1 MYSVIRQVSKSNL
14 TTILDMSKR
23 KLNDFAEFKKVL
35 DNSKNII
42 VLTGAGV
49 SAESGIPVFR
59 GAGGLW
65 RKYSATSL
73 ASPEA
78 FRANPALVWEFYHY
92 RRNVAFNAEPNNVSS
107 SKMLD
112 CFYPYLILTFTFT
125 STKSVLFKFLVIIS

>member
-14 TTILDMSKR
+14 TIILDMSTR
-23 KLNDFAEFKKVL
+23 KLNDFAGFKEVL
-35 DNSKNII
+35 DKSKNII

-73 ASPEA
+73 ASPDA
-78 FRANPALVWEFYHY
+78 FRTHPALVWEFYHY

-107 SKMLD
+107 GFKCVEKQLQMHYCLNH
-112 CFYPYLILTFTFT
+112 YLT
-125 STKSVLFKFLVIIS
+125 

>member
-14 TTILDMSKR
+14 TAILDMSKR

-92 RRNVAFNAEPNNVSS
+92 H
-107 SKMLD
+107 
-112 CFYPYLILTFTFT
+112 
-125 STKSVLFKFLVIIS
+125 